1 MQGGVFFMALK
12 QKDPIPSVFLRFF
25 FALMLGLLA
34 AALALAGFAALM
46 AAQGLA
52 QPAAWPLATVA
63 GCVGALCGGFTFARM
78 QKNKGLLCG
87 GAQGICLGSLLLAA
101 TVVGDNALVASQW
114 ARIALFLLCGS
125 IGGCAGVWRAEK
137 AQRKH

>member
-12 QKDPIPSVFLRFF
+12 QKNPVLFIFLRFF
-25 FALMLGLLA
+25 FALVLGLFA

-46 AAQGLA
+46 ASKGLA
-52 QPAAWPLATVA
+52 QPVAWPLATVA
-63 GCVGALCGGFTFARM
+63 ACLGALCGGFTFARM
-78 QKNKGLLCG
+78 QKANGLLCG
-87 GAQGICLGSLLLAA
+87 GAQGICLGGLLLIA
-101 TVVGDNALVASQW
+101 TVAGGNSMAGSQW

-137 AQRKH
+137 AHRKH

>member
-52 QPAAWPLATVA
+52 QPAWPLATVA

-87 GAQGICLGSLLLAA
+87 GAQGICLGALLLAA
-101 TVVGDNALVASQW
+101 TVVGNNALVASQW

-125 IGGCAGVWRAEK
+125 IGGCAGVWCAEK